1 MSEQKYE
8 NEYKLLCEL
17 AEKLK
22 NLGISTYRLGSL
34 IGEIYVAKEL
44 EARGLKPVMG
54 NKRKKKDADI
64 NLNLGDG
71 KRVEVKYAA
80 PHIFKGIKAWGFNF
94 KDGKQIEKGI
104 EYFVLVKSNENGIPF
119 EAIVLDLN
127 DMGGKNWRCKIAERT
142 SEGNKHYD
150 IHLCESYEDYNKYI
164 EYMSKIEKDWKE
176 NPLEK
181 DMHEHPDNYRNRWD
195 KIKK

>member
-80 PHIFKGIKAWGFNF
+80 LHIFKGIKA
-94 KDGKQIEKGI
+94 
-104 EYFVLVKSNENGIPF
+104 
-119 EAIVLDLN
+119 
-127 DMGGKNWRCKIAERT
+127 
-142 SEGNKHYD
+142 
-150 IHLCESYEDYNKYI
+150 
-164 EYMSKIEKDWKE
+164 
-176 NPLEK
+176 
-181 DMHEHPDNYRNRWD
+181 
-195 KIKK
+195 